1 MGLGETLAWCLSMG
15 PERLGHSS
23 SAVTGSLTVG
33 LPEAPC
39 LRRGLVKRSLR
50 TDPALLL
57 GCFKLPGQPPK
68 LKLLYVIRLIA
79 G

>member
-1 MGLGETLAWCLSMG
+1 MG
-15 PERLGHSS
+15 PERLGHSL
-23 SAVTGSLTVG
+23 SAVTGSLTAR

-39 LRRGLVKRSLR
+39 LRTGLVKRSLL
-50 TDPALLL
+50 TGPALVLL
-57 GCFKLPGQPPK
+57 GCFKLTREPPK